1 MYASNEAPVTQV
13 ALLSEPECGRLLA
26 SHSVGRVA
34 WQAADGQQ
42 ILPVT
47 YVFRSGLLYFRT
59 SPQGILSE
67 LVRPT
72 DVAFEVDD
80 LDQDRRSG
88 WSVVVGG
95 QARAVA
101 APAEISELLATDTL
115 VPWAPG
121 GRTLLIQIKPSR
133 IRGRTLRRA

>member
-1 MYASNEAPVTQV
+1 VTRV
-13 ALLSEPECGRLLA
+13 ALLSELECARLLA

-47 YVFRSGLLYFRT
+47 YLFWSGLLFFRT
-59 SPQGILSE
+59 APHGILSE

-72 DVAFEVDD
+72 DVAFEVDE

-101 APAEISELLATDTL
+101 APAEISELLATETL

-121 GRTLLIQIKPSR
+121 GRILLIQIKPSR
-133 IRGRTLRRA
+133 IRGRSLRRA

>member
-1 MYASNEAPVTQV
+1 VYRYDETPVKRLATLSNPQCA
-13 ALLSEPECGRLLA
+13 RLLE
-26 SHSVGRVA
+26 SNSVGRVA

-47 YVFRSGLLYFRT
+47 YVYRSDLVYFRT
-59 SPQGILSE
+59 VPYGILSE

-80 LDQDRRSG
+80 IDQDTRTG
-88 WSVVVGG
+88 WSVVLSG

-101 APAEISELLATDTL
+101 APAEMSELLATDDL

-121 GRTLLIQIKPSR
+121 IRTLVIQIKTSR
-133 IRGRTLRRA
+133 IRGREIRRP

>member
-1 MYASNEAPVTQV
+1 MYASSNAPATRF
-13 ALLSEPECGRLLA
+13 APLSDLECGRLLA

-59 SPQGILSE
+59 APHGILSE

-88 WSVVVGG
+88 WSIVVGG

-115 VPWAPG
+115 VPWANG

>member
-1 MYASNEAPVTQV
+1 MYASDEAPTTRV
-13 ALLSEPECGRLLA
+13 ALLSEPECARFLA

-47 YVFRSGLLYFRT
+47 YVFRSGLVYFRT
-59 SPQGILSE
+59 APHGILSE
-67 LVRPT
+67 LVRLT

-80 LDQDRRSG
+80 VDQDRRSG

-95 QARAVA
+95 QARAVV
-101 APAEISELLATDTL
+101 APSEIAQMLATDTL

-133 IRGRTLRRA
+133 IRGRQLRRA

>member
-1 MYASNEAPVTQV
+1 
-13 ALLSEPECGRLLA
+13 
-26 SHSVGRVA
+26 VA